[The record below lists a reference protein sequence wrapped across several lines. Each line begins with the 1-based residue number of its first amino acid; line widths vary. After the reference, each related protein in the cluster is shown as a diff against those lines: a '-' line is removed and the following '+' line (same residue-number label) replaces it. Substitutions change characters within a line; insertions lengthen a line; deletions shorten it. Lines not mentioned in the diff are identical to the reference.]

1 MFTNENYAMSDR
13 IDKIT
18 IGRLLVPF
26 IIIAGWELLSVIFGN
41 NLLPG
46 PVLTLQLIEEA
57 VNAGWYIPNM
67 LNTLATVGLAF
78 VVAALGGFIIGV
90 LLGTRDL
97 AYELFEPFV
106 LNTYA
111 IPKIILFPIFLF
123 IFQLGFDQKVAFGAF
138 HGFFPMLIVTMSA
151 TRELP
156 NIYLNVGRSL
166 QLSGYKMARHV
177 VLPFVLVQLVVG
189 LRLAF
194 SLSFLGVIL
203 AELFAAQSGIGLYL
217 RNAMANAQHGQIMAI
232 VTVLMIVAFVGNL
245 AFYGAQR
252 ILENRWNLSAEA
264 TV

>member
-1 MFTNENYAMSDR
+1 MFNNRYSMSDR

-18 IGRLLVPF
+18 IGRFLVPF
-26 IIIAGWELLSVIFGN
+26 FILGGWELLSTIVGQT
-41 NLLPG
+41 LLPG
-46 PVLTLQLIEEA
+46 PVLTLQLIQGA
-57 VNAGWYIPNM
+57 VDAGWYVPNM

-78 VVAALGGFIIGV
+78 AIAALGGFVTGV

-123 IFQLGFDQKVAFGAF
+123 IFQLGLDQKVAFGAF

-156 NIYLNVGRSL
+156 EIYLNVGRSL

-203 AELFAAQSGIGLYL
+203 AELFAAQSGIGLHL
-217 RNAMANAQHGQIMAI
+217 RNAMANAQHGDIMSI
-232 VTVLMIVAFVGNL
+232 VTVLMVVAFIGNL
-245 AFYGAQR
+245 TFYGAQQ

>member
-1 MFTNENYAMSDR
+1 MVDKKIRFTPEQADT
-13 IDKIT
+13 IT
-18 IGRLLVPF
+18 IGRLLVP
-26 IIIAGWELLSVIFGN
+26 IVILVGWEVLSGLVGQS
-41 NLLPG
+41 LLPG
-46 PVLTLQLIEEA
+46 PILTLQLIQEA
-57 VNAGWYIPNM
+57 VEAGWYVPNL
-67 LNTLATVGLAF
+67 LNTLATVGLSFAL
-78 VVAALGGFIIGV
+78 AALGGFVIGV
-90 LLGTRDL
+90 ALGTRDF

-123 IFQLGFDQKVAFGAF
+123 IFQLGLDQKVAFGAF

-156 NIYLNVGRSL
+156 EIYLNVGRSL
-166 QLSGYKMARHV
+166 RLSGYKMARHI

-203 AELFAAQSGIGLYL
+203 AELFAARSGIGLYL
-217 RNAMANAQHGQIMAI
+217 RNAMANAQHGDIMAI
-232 VTVLMIVAFVGNL
+232 VTVLMVIAFAGNL
-245 AFYGAQR
+245 AFYGIQQ
-252 ILENRWNLSAEA
+252 ILEERWNLSAEA